1 MSRGGHAIIISLE
14 INLKKNMI
22 YDFTKLKNK
31 IKETEE
37 WMKKEYTG
45 IRTGMASPQL
55 LDSVIVESYGQR
67 MPINQVGSVSI
78 ADPKSLLVTPWDAS
92 QVKAVEK
99 AITVANLGVSL
110 KTDEKGVRIFF
121 PELTS
126 ERREILIKMAKDKL
140 EHGKITLRAV
150 RDEVVKDIENKEKEG
165 GMGEDD
171 KFRFKGEMQK
181 LVDAGNK
188 ALEDIFNKK
197 NKEIT
202 N

>member
-1 MSRGGHAIIISLE
+1 MG
-14 INLKKNMI
+14 

-31 IKETEE
+31 IKETED
-37 WMKKEYTG
+37 WIKKEYTG

-55 LDSVIVESYGQR
+55 LDGIQVESYGQR
-67 MPINQVGSVSI
+67 MPLNQVGSVSI

-110 KTDEKGVRIFF
+110 KTDEKSVRVFF

-126 ERREILIKMAKDKL
+126 ERREMLIKLAKEKL
-140 EHGKITLRAV
+140 EHGKVTLRAV
-150 RDEVVKDIENKEKEG
+150 RDEVVKDIEAKEKEG

-171 KFRFKGEMQK
+171 KFRFKAEMQK
-181 LVDAGNK
+181 LVDGGN
-188 ALEDIFNKK
+188 ATLEGILVKK
-197 NKEIT
+197 EKEIT
-202 N
+202 G

>member
-1 MSRGGHAIIISLE
+1 MQ
-14 INLKKNMI
+14 

-31 IKETEE
+31 IKETED
-37 WMKKEYTG
+37 WIKKEYTG

-55 LDSVIVESYGQR
+55 LDSVQVESYGQR
-67 MPINQVGSVSI
+67 MPLNQVGSVSI

-99 AITVANLGVSL
+99 AITAANLGVSL

-126 ERREILIKMAKDKL
+126 ERRTMLLKLAKEKL
-140 EHGKITLRAV
+140 EQSKITLRVV
-150 RDEVVKDIENKEKEG
+150 RDEVVKDIEAKEKEG
-165 GMGEDD
+165 GMGEDE
-171 KFRFKGEMQK
+171 KFRFKAEMQK

-188 ALEDIFNKK
+188 ALEDLLAKK
-197 NKEIT
+197 EKEISA
-202 N
+202 

>member
-1 MSRGGHAIIISLE
+1 ML
-14 INLKKNMI
+14 

-31 IKETEE
+31 IKETED

-67 MPINQVGSVSI
+67 MPLNQVGSVSVSD
-78 ADPKSLLVTPWDAS
+78 AKSLLVTPWDAT

-110 KTDEKGVRIFF
+110 KTDEKGVRVFF
-121 PELTS
+121 PDLTS
-126 ERREILIKMAKDKL
+126 ERREMLLKLAKEKL
-140 EHGKITLRAV
+140 EQAKVTLRGV
-150 RDEVVKDIENKEKEG
+150 RDEVVKDIEAKEKLG

-171 KFRFKGEMQK
+171 KFRFKAEMQK

-188 ALEDIFNKK
+188 NLEDIFAKK

-202 N
+202 G

>member
-1 MSRGGHAIIISLE
+1 
-14 INLKKNMI
+14 
-22 YDFTKLKNK
+22 
-31 IKETEE
+31 
-37 WMKKEYTG
+37 MKKEYTG

-55 LDSVIVESYGQR
+55 LDSVVVESYGQR
-67 MPINQVGSVSI
+67 MPLNQVGSVSI

-110 KTDEKGVRIFF
+110 KTDEKGVRVFF
-121 PELTS
+121 PDLTS
-126 ERREILIKMAKDKL
+126 ERREMLLKVAKEKL
-140 EHGKITLRAV
+140 EQAKITLRGV
-150 RDEVVKDIENKEKEG
+150 RDEVVKDIEAKEKAG

-188 ALEDIFNKK
+188 ALEETFNKK
-197 NKEIT
+197 EKEIT
-202 N
+202 A

>member
-1 MSRGGHAIIISLE
+1 MV
-14 INLKKNMI
+14 
-22 YDFTKLKNK
+22 YDFTKLKGK
-31 IKETEE
+31 IKETED

-55 LDSVIVESYGQR
+55 LDSVVVESYGQR
-67 MPINQVGSVSI
+67 MPLNQVGSVSI

-110 KTDEKGVRIFF
+110 KTDEKGVRVFF
-121 PELTS
+121 PDLTS
-126 ERREILIKMAKDKL
+126 ERREMLLKVAKEKL
-140 EHGKITLRAV
+140 EQAKITLRGV
-150 RDEVVKDIENKEKEG
+150 RDEVVKDIEAKEKAG

-188 ALEDIFNKK
+188 ALEETFNKK
-197 NKEIT
+197 EKEIT
-202 N
+202 A

>member
-1 MSRGGHAIIISLE
+1 MQ
-14 INLKKNMI
+14 

-55 LDSVIVESYGQR
+55 LDGVAVESYGQR
-67 MPINQVGSVSI
+67 MPLNQVGSVSI

-99 AITVANLGVSL
+99 AITMANLGVSL
-110 KTDEKGVRIFF
+110 KTDEKGVRVFF

-126 ERREILIKMAKDKL
+126 ERREMLMKVAKEKL
-140 EHGKITLRAV
+140 EQAKITLRTV
-150 RDEVVKDIENKEKEG
+150 RDEVVKDIEAKEKEG

-171 KFRFKGEMQK
+171 KFRFKAEMQK
-181 LVDAGNK
+181 LVDGGNHV
-188 ALEDIFNKK
+188 LEETFVKK
-197 NKEIT
+197 EKEIKI
-202 N
+202 

>member
-1 MSRGGHAIIISLE
+1 
-14 INLKKNMI
+14 
-22 YDFTKLKNK
+22 
-31 IKETEE
+31 
-37 WMKKEYTG
+37 MKKEYTG

-67 MPINQVGSVSI
+67 MPLNQVGSVSI

-110 KTDEKGVRIFF
+110 KTDEKGVRVFF

-126 ERREILIKMAKDKL
+126 ERREILLKLAKEKL
-140 EHGKITLRAV
+140 EQAKITLRGV
-150 RDEVVKDIENKEKEG
+150 RDEVVKDIDAKEKEG
-165 GMGEDD
+165 GMGEDE
-171 KFRFKGEMQK
+171 KFRFKAEMQK

-188 ALEDIFNKK
+188 ALEEIFTKK

-202 N
+202 G

>member
-1 MSRGGHAIIISLE
+1 MQ
-14 INLKKNMI
+14 

-31 IKETEE
+31 IKETED
-37 WMKKEYTG
+37 WIKKEYLG

-55 LDSVIVESYGQR
+55 LDGIQVESYGQR
-67 MPINQVGSVSI
+67 MPLNQIGSVSI

-110 KTDEKGVRIFF
+110 KTDEKGVRVFF
-121 PELTS
+121 PDLTS
-126 ERREILIKMAKDKL
+126 ERREMLIKIAKEKH
-140 EHGKITLRAV
+140 EQAKITLRGV
-150 RDEVVKDIENKEKEG
+150 RDEVVKDIEAKEKEG

-181 LVDAGNK
+181 LVDAGN
-188 ALEDIFNKK
+188 ATLESTFSKK
-197 NKEIT
+197 EKEIT
-202 N
+202 G

>member
-1 MSRGGHAIIISLE
+1 MQ
-14 INLKKNMI
+14 
-22 YDFTKLKNK
+22 YDFKKLNSK

-55 LDSVIVESYGQR
+55 LDAVQVESYGQR
-67 MPINQVGSVSI
+67 MPLNQVGSVSI
-78 ADPKSLLVTPWDAS
+78 ADAKSLLVTPWDAS

-110 KTDEKGVRIFF
+110 KTDEKGVRVFF
-121 PELTS
+121 PDLTS
-126 ERREILIKMAKDKL
+126 ERRELLTKIAKEKH
-140 EHGKITLRAV
+140 EQAKITLRSV
-150 RDEVVKDIENKEKEG
+150 RDEVVKDIDTKEKEG

-171 KFRFKGEMQK
+171 KFRFKTEMQK

-188 ALEDIFNKK
+188 ALEEIFVKK
-197 NKEIT
+197 KKEIT
-202 N
+202 A